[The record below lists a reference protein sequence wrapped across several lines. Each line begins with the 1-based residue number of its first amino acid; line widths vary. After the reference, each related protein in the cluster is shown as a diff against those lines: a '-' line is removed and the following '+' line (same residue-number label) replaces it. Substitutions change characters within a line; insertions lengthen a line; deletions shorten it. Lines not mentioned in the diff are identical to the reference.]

1 MFVTHTRPR
10 KKPRFYNNYTYSLV
24 TKKTAQALSILLH
37 PLLMPTVL
45 YAILLYFS
53 PAVIG
58 ASGGNVQW
66 RFTLL
71 GVIFV
76 TTFLIPVIS
85 VLFLTRTRRLARAEL
100 NKLEAPGELPAGGY
114 RERGSFVELEMED
127 KKDRFV
133 PFLSTTVFY
142 TVITYMFFKQ
152 LHASYAMVLL
162 LGTITFSIALITL
175 ISLFWKISAH
185 SVGICGVAGF
195 LFGFYYK
202 FAEQQLFYPILGVI
216 LIAGLLMSARL
227 ALNAHSPAQVFIG
240 ALLGFFISYVAILF
254 LM

>member
-1 MFVTHTRPR
+1 MSITHSYSRD
-10 KKPRFYNNYTYSLV
+10 KSRFYNHYIQLLV
-24 TKKTAQALSILLH
+24 TKKTAQTLSVLLH

-85 VLFLTRTRRLARAEL
+85 VVFLTKTRTLARAEL
-100 NKLEAPGELPAGGY
+100 NKLEEPGELPAGGY
-114 RERGSFVELEMED
+114 TEKGSFVELEMQD

-152 LHASYAMVLL
+152 LHASYAMVLVM
-162 LGTITFSIALITL
+162 GTITFSIALITL

-216 LIAGLLMSARL
+216 LIAGLVMSARL
-227 ALNAHSPAQVFIG
+227 ALNAHSPVQVLTGGLIG
-240 ALLGFFISYVAILF
+240 FCVSFGSIYFLL
-254 LM
+254 